1 MRVIYQLLVVLVL
14 AVAAGAGWFVFAGSP
29 AEGEADAK
37 GGGRASRPSSVIVAE
52 ARRGLVQDTIEVVGT
67 TRANRSVDIVPVT
80 AGRIVRIAAQEG
92 REVEAG
98 EVLFAL
104 DDAQTQAAVHEAEA
118 TLKNL
123 QGQYDRARQLSSNSV
138 VSTASVDD
146 LASGVA
152 GAEARLAA
160 VRADLDDRAIRA
172 PFEGAVGLIDVSVGA
187 YVTAGTV
194 LTTLDDLTPI
204 ELQFGV
210 PENFLG
216 QVAPGGE
223 VTAVAAAFPGET
235 FAGKITEIG
244 TRIDQRSRA
253 FTVRASL
260 PNPARRLPEGLFMT
274 ADLVLDSRPD
284 AVLVPLEALIA
295 EGDETYVYAVR
306 DGKAARVRVE
316 VGLRLAAEAEIRQG
330 LEPGERVVVQGQQ
343 RLRDGAAV
351 KVADG
356 DLKPV
361 S

>member
-1 MRVIYQLLVVLVL
+1 MRVLYQILVVLVL
-14 AVAAGAGWFVFAGSP
+14 AAVAGAGWFVFAVPS

-37 GGGRASRPSSVIVAE
+37 GGRASRPAAVVVAE
-52 ARRGLVQDTIEVVGT
+52 AKRGLVQDTIEVVGT
-67 TRANRSVDIVPVT
+67 TRANRSVDIVPVA
-80 AGRIVRIAAQEG
+80 AGRIVRIGAQEG
-92 REVEAG
+92 REVAAG
-98 EVLFAL
+98 EVLFEL
-104 DDAQTQAAVHEAEA
+104 DDAQARAAVREAEA

-123 QGQYDRARQLSSNSV
+123 QGQYDRARRLSSNSV
-138 VSTASVDD
+138 VSEASVDE

-160 VRADLDDRAIRA
+160 VRAELDDRTIRA

-216 QVAPGGE
+216 RVAPGGTI
-223 VTAVAAAFPGET
+223 TASAAAFPGEA
-235 FAGKITEIG
+235 FEGRIAEIG
-244 TRIDQRSRA
+244 TRIDPRSRA

-284 AVLVPLEALIA
+284 AVLVPLESLIA
-295 EGDETYVYAVR
+295 EGPETYVYAVR
-306 DGKAARVRVE
+306 DGKASRVPVE
-316 VGLRLAAEAEIRQG
+316 VGRRLATEAEIRRG

-351 KVADG
+351 EVVDG
-356 DLKPV
+356 NPK
-361 S
+361 SIT